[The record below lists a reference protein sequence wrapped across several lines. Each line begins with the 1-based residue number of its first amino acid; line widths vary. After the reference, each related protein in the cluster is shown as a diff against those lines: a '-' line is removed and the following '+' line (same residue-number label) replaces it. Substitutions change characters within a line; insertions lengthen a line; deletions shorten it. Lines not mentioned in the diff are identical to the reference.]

1 MKMHGYKFAATKL
14 CMLFCLVFGI
24 MTILPG
30 QMKVHAAEAFATV
43 QGSVM
48 SGTTN
53 DILKLSTKEGNME
66 IKIDSTTD
74 ASACKI
80 LLPGKSVYVSVSHG
94 SDGYLHAVK
103 ITASAQS
110 QSISLDSSTNATITG
125 TINEK
130 SKDDVLFVNTAQ
142 GEMQIKL
149 DPSTNMSG
157 CSVLVVN
164 KTYTITCARGSDAYM
179 HATSIV
185 DSASG
190 SVGNAS
196 TTAASSLTPSPA
208 AAVTVGTST
217 VTGTVDSKTKEG
229 LLYLA
234 TSYGEM
240 QIVVDGNTDSRNG
253 IYLMPGRNITVT
265 VYRGSDAY
273 MHAAVIVGPKEA
285 VIPAT
290 VDTSST
296 STVTGTV
303 NSKSTENMLYL
314 QTKWGE
320 MELKTDVVRSMTG
333 FKILTADRKVT
344 VTCARGS
351 DAYMHAVDI
360 VGN

>member
-1 MKMHGYKFAATKL
+1 MKKRAFTKF
-14 CMLFCLVFGI
+14 CVMFCLVFGI
-24 MTILPG
+24 LMIMPD
-30 QMKVHAAEAFATV
+30 QMKVQAAETIATV

-48 SGTTN
+48 AGTTN
-53 DILKLSTKEGNME
+53 DLLKLSTKEGNME
-66 IKIDSTTD
+66 IKIDSSTD
-74 ASACKI
+74 ASGCKV
-80 LLPGKSVYVSVSHG
+80 LLPGKSIYVSVSHG

-103 ITASAQS
+103 ITSGAQS
-110 QSISLDSSTNATITG
+110 QSITLDSSTNATVTG
-125 TINEK
+125 TISEK
-130 SKDDVLFVNTAQ
+130 SKDDILYVNTAQ

-149 DPSTNMSG
+149 DTTTNMSS

-185 DSASG
+185 DAASG
-190 SVGNAS
+190 STGSGS

-208 AAVTVGTST
+208 SAVTASTST
-217 VTGTVDSKTKEG
+217 VTGTVDKKTKEG
-229 LLYLA
+229 LLYLT

-240 QIVVDGNTDSRNG
+240 QIVLDANTDSRNG
-253 IYLMPGRNITVT
+253 MFLMPGRNLTVS

-273 MHAAVIVGPKEA
+273 MHAAVIVGAKETT
-285 VIPAT
+285 IPPS

-314 QTKWGE
+314 QTQWGE
-320 MELKTDVVRSMTG
+320 MELKMDVVRNMTG
-333 FKILTADRKVT
+333 YKVLTADRKVT

>member
-1 MKMHGYKFAATKL
+1 MKHVIRKMCAT
-14 CMLFCLVFGI
+14 FCLTL
-24 MTILPG
+24 TILAVLPV
-30 QMKVHAAEAFATV
+30 QMKVQATETIATV

-48 SGTTN
+48 AGTTGEL
-53 DILKLSTKEGNME
+53 LKLSTREGNME
-66 IKIDSTTD
+66 IKIDSGTD
-74 ASACKI
+74 ATDCKI
-80 LLPGKSVYVSVSHG
+80 LLPGKDIYVSVSHG
-94 SDGYLHAVK
+94 SDGYLHAVR
-103 ITASAQS
+103 ISSAAQS
-110 QSISLDSSTNATITG
+110 QSITLDSAKSSTVTG

-130 SKDDVLFVNTAQ
+130 SKDDILCVNTPQ

-149 DPSTNMSG
+149 DPTTNMSG

-164 KTYTITCARGSDAYM
+164 KTYTITCSRGSDAYM

-190 SVGNAS
+190 SVGSGA
-196 TTAASSLTPSPA
+196 TAAASSLTPSPA
-208 AAVTVGTST
+208 EAVTAGTST
-217 VTGTVDSKTKEG
+217 VSGTVDSKTKDG

-240 QIVVDGNTDSRNG
+240 QIVLDSNTDSRSG
-253 IYLMPGRNITVT
+253 IFLMPGRSITVT

-273 MHAAVIVGPKEA
+273 MHAAVVMAPKEA

-303 NSKSTENMLYL
+303 ASKSTENMLYL
-314 QTKWGE
+314 NTKWGE
-320 MELKTDVVRSMTG
+320 MELKMDAVRSMTG
-333 FKILTADRKVT
+333 FKVLTADRKVT
-344 VTCARGS
+344 VACSRGS

>member
-1 MKMHGYKFAATKL
+1 MKKHGITKL
-14 CMLFCLVFGI
+14 CAMLCL
-24 MTILPG
+24 ILGMAAVLPV
-30 QMKVHAAEAFATV
+30 QMKVQAAETIATV

-48 SGTTN
+48 AGTTN
-53 DILKLSTKEGNME
+53 DLLKLSTKEGNME
-66 IKIDSTTD
+66 IKIDSGTD

-80 LLPGKSVYVSVSHG
+80 LLPGRSIYVSVSHG

-103 ITASAQS
+103 ITSVAQS

-130 SKDDVLFVNTAQ
+130 SKDDILCVNTAQ

-149 DPSTNMSG
+149 DPTTNMSG

-164 KTYTITCARGSDAYM
+164 KTYTIACARGTDAYM

-185 DSASG
+185 DAASG
-190 SVGNAS
+190 SVGNAT

-208 AAVTVGTST
+208 GAVTAGTST
-217 VTGTVDSKTKEG
+217 VSGTVDAKTKDG
-229 LLYLA
+229 LLYLN

-240 QIVVDGNTDSRNG
+240 QIVLDGNTDSRNG
-253 IYLMPGRNITVT
+253 IFLMPGRSVTAT

-273 MHAAVIVGPKEA
+273 MHAAVVMAPKEI
-285 VIPAT
+285 VIPSS

-296 STVTGTV
+296 STVSGTV
-303 NSKSTENMLYL
+303 SSKSTENVLYL
-314 QTKWGE
+314 NTKWGE
-320 MELKTDVVRSMTG
+320 MELKMDVVRSMTG
-333 FKILTADRKVT
+333 FKVLTSDRKVT
-344 VTCARGS
+344 VSCARGS

>member
-1 MKMHGYKFAATKL
+1 MKKHVITKVCAML
-14 CMLFCLVFGI
+14 CLILG
-24 MTILPG
+24 MTALLPV
-30 QMKVHAAEAFATV
+30 QMRVEAAETIATV

-48 SGTTN
+48 AGTTN
-53 DILKLSTKEGNME
+53 DLLKLSTKEGNME
-66 IKIDSTTD
+66 IRIDSGTD

-80 LLPGKSVYVSVSHG
+80 LLPGKSIYVSVSHG

-103 ITASAQS
+103 ITSVAQA
-110 QSISLDSSTNATITG
+110 QSISLDSNTNATITG

-130 SKDDVLFVNTAQ
+130 SKDDILCVNTAQ

-149 DPSTNMSG
+149 DPTTNMSG

-164 KTYTITCARGSDAYM
+164 KTYTITCARGTDAYM

-190 SVGNAS
+190 SVGDA
-196 TTAASSLTPSPA
+196 TMTAASSLTPSPA
-208 AAVTVGTST
+208 GTVTAGTST
-217 VTGTVDSKTKEG
+217 VTGTVDSKTKDG
-229 LLYLA
+229 LLYLT

-240 QIVVDGNTDSRNG
+240 QIVLDGNTDSRNG
-253 IYLMPGRNITVT
+253 IFLMPGRTVTTT

-273 MHAAVIVGPKEA
+273 MHAAVVMAPKEV
-285 VIPAT
+285 VIPAS

-303 NSKSTENMLYL
+303 ASKSTENVLYL
-314 QTKWGE
+314 NTKWGE
-320 MELKTDVVRSMTG
+320 MELKMDVVRSMTG
-333 FKILTADRKVT
+333 FKVLTSDRKVT
-344 VTCARGS
+344 VSCARGS